1 MQVTLVSFSLLER
14 MVFLPFS
21 HSLSLFPNSS
31 FHCYLSPCPSP
42 SLHLFLLSSLPS
54 SLPPSL
60 TPSFL
65 PSFLHTSKGPGP
77 IQPQMTLKKLNW
89 KRQNLTPLA
98 GGSSAIWKELPKVE
112 VPTDKFSHL
121 FAQRTIIK
129 EKEVPVSASLR
140 VSPGSHGLSWGSR
153 EHCNISLGGH
163 VRI

>member
-1 MQVTLVSFSLLER
+1 MQVTLVGFSLLER

-42 SLHLFLLSSLPS
+42 SLHPFLLSSLPP
-54 SLPPSL
+54 SLP
-60 TPSFL
+60 

-129 EKEVPVSASLR
+129 EKEVPVSASLC

-153 EHCNISLGGH
+153 EHCSISLGGH